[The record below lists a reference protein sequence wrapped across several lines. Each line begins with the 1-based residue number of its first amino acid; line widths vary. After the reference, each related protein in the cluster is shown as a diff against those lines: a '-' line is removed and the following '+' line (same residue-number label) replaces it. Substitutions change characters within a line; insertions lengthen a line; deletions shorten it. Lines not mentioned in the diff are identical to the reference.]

1 MFNYRLILI
10 LLVFLNITGLFAE
23 PKIDISGTVEWAAMR
38 LKADIS
44 LDLASA
50 NIKLPSGRTQG
61 ESILSTGYLN
71 LIRGGI
77 LDILVDSSS
86 TIGDLVVNGDITL
99 YEAEAIALNAQ
110 SVPPA
115 LSPDMQKM
123 YSSYIINLSS
133 VSSALLK
140 HDRPAPIIRTLNP
153 VSSAQ
158 YTGIIIIAQQDLPV
172 YSMKSTARIVPCLFP
187 KIWDSEMNLIYN
199 RNMLE
204 SHDTP
209 MVRYMPYQ
217 DIFQNNPSGLSTELR
232 DFVGDR
238 PLRIFAR
245 GVFGIN
251 PTDLIIEHDDAMLII
266 SSEANRKLLSTGK
279 VAIILDDSVM
289 KRDF

>member
-1 MFNYRLILI
+1 MFKFKLILI
-10 LLVFLNITGLFAE
+10 IPVFLTLTALFAE
-23 PKIDISGTVEWAAMR
+23 PKFDISGSVEWETMR

-50 NIKLPSGRTQG
+50 NIKLPSGRTQA

-71 LIRGGI
+71 LIRAGV
-77 LDILVDSSS
+77 LDLLVDSSS
-86 TIGDLVVNGDITL
+86 TIGDLVARGDLTL

-110 SVPPA
+110 SIPPA
-115 LSPDMQKM
+115 LTPDMQKM
-123 YSSYIINLSS
+123 YASYIINLSN
-133 VSSALLK
+133 VSSVLLK
-140 HDRPAPIIRTLNP
+140 HDRPTPVTRTLNP

-158 YTGIIIIAQQDLPV
+158 YTGIIIITSNNLPV
-172 YSMKSTARIVPCLFP
+172 YAMKSTAQPVPCLFP

-199 RNMLE
+199 HNMLE
-204 SHDTP
+204 SYNIP
-209 MVRYMPYQ
+209 MVHYLPMK
-217 DIFQNNPSGLSTELR
+217 DIFQNNPSGLSDELR
-232 DFVGDR
+232 DFVGER

-266 SSEANRKLLSTGK
+266 SSEGNRRLLSQGK

>member
-1 MFNYRLILI
+1 MII
-10 LLVFLNITGLFAE
+10 ILVFIGAAGLFAE
-23 PKIDISGTVEWAAMR
+23 PKIDISGSVEWDTMR
-38 LKADIS
+38 FKADIS

-61 ESILSTGYLN
+61 EAILSTGYLN

-77 LDILVDSSS
+77 LDLPVDSSS
-86 TIGDLVVNGDITL
+86 SIADLVARGELTL

-110 SVPPA
+110 SIPPA
-115 LSPDMQKM
+115 LSPDMQNM
-123 YSSYIINLSS
+123 YSSYIISLSS
-133 VSSALLK
+133 VSSALLR
-140 HDRPAPIIRTLNP
+140 HERPAPIIRTLNP

-158 YTGIIIIAQQDLPV
+158 YTGIIIIAAADLPV
-172 YSMKSTARIVPCLFP
+172 HAMNSTAQVVPCIFP
-187 KIWDSEMNLIYN
+187 KIWDSKMNLIYN

-209 MVRYMPYQ
+209 MVRYFPVQ

-232 DFVGDR
+232 EFIGDR

-251 PTDLIIEHDDAMLII
+251 PTDLIIDRDDAMLII
-266 SSEANRKLLSTGK
+266 SSEENRSLLSRGK
-279 VAIILDDSVM
+279 VAVILDDSVL

>member
-1 MFNYRLILI
+1 MLNNRLLI
-10 LLVFLNITGLFAE
+10 IFLVFLTVAGLFAQ
-23 PKIDISGTVEWAAMR
+23 PKIDISGSVEWDTMQF
-38 LKADIS
+38 KADIS

-50 NIKLPSGRTQG
+50 NIKLPSGRTRG

-77 LDILVDSSS
+77 LDLLVDSSS
-86 TIGDLVVNGDITL
+86 TVADLVARGELTL
-99 YEAEAIALNAQ
+99 YEAEAIALNAR
-110 SVPPA
+110 SIPPA
-115 LSPDMQKM
+115 LSPDLQNM

-140 HDRPAPIIRTLNP
+140 HERPAPIIRTLNP

-158 YTGIIIIAQQDLPV
+158 YTGIIIIADSNLPV
-172 YSMKSTARIVPCLFP
+172 HAMKGTEQVVPCIFP

-209 MVRYMPYQ
+209 MARYFPMR
-217 DIFQNNPSGLSTELR
+217 DIFQNNPSGLSAELR
-232 DFVGDR
+232 EFIGER

-251 PTDLIIEHDDAMLII
+251 PTDLIIDREDAMLII
-266 SSEANRKLLSTGK
+266 SSGENRNLLSRGK
-279 VAIILDDSVM
+279 VAIILDDSVL

>member
-1 MFNYRLILI
+1 MYRLIFKI
-10 LLVFLNITGLFAE
+10 LVFFTVTGLFAE
-23 PKIDISGTVEWAAMR
+23 PKIDISGSVEWDTMR
-38 LKADIS
+38 LKAEIS

-50 NIKLPSGRTQG
+50 NIKIPSGRTQA
-61 ESILSTGYLN
+61 ESILGTGYLN

-77 LDILVDSSS
+77 LDLLVDSSS
-86 TIGDLVVNGDITL
+86 TIADLVARGDLTL
-99 YEAEAIALNAQ
+99 YEAEILALNAQ

-115 LSPDMQKM
+115 LSPDMRKM

-133 VSSALLK
+133 VSSTLLK

-158 YTGIIIIAQQDLPV
+158 YTGIIIIASQNLPV
-172 YSMKSTARIVPCLFP
+172 HGMKGTAQVVPCLFP

-209 MVRYMPYQ
+209 MVHYLPFQ
-217 DIFQNNPSGLSTELR
+217 SIFQNNPSGLSADLR
-232 DFVGDR
+232 DIVGER

-266 SSEANRKLLSTGK
+266 SSEANRRLLSTGK

>member
-1 MFNYRLILI
+1 MIKI
-10 LLVFLNITGLFAE
+10 LVFLTVTGLFAQ
-23 PKIDISGTVEWAAMR
+23 PKIDISGSVEWDTMR
-38 LKADIS
+38 FKADIS
-44 LDLASA
+44 LDLVSA

-61 ESILSTGYLN
+61 ESILNTGYLN

-86 TIGDLVVNGDITL
+86 TIGDLVARGDLSL

-110 SVPPA
+110 SVPPT
-115 LSPDMQKM
+115 LSPDMRKM
-123 YSSYIINLSS
+123 YSSYIINLSG
-133 VSSALLK
+133 VSSVLLS

-158 YTGIIIIAQQDLPV
+158 YTGIIIIASQDLPV
-172 YSMKSTARIVPCLFP
+172 YAMKSTALIVPCLFP

-204 SHDTP
+204 SRNIP
-209 MVRYMPYQ
+209 MVRYMPMW
-217 DIFQNNPSGLSTELR
+217 DIFQNNPSGLSAELLE
-232 DFVGDR
+232 FVGER

-251 PTDLIIEHDDAMLII
+251 PTDLIIDREDAMLII
-266 SSEANRKLLSTGK
+266 SSEANRRLLSTGK
-279 VAIILDDSVM
+279 VAVILDDSVL
-289 KRDF
+289 KRNF

>member
-1 MFNYRLILI
+1 MIKI
-10 LLVFLNITGLFAE
+10 LVFLTAMSLFAE
-23 PKIDISGTVEWAAMR
+23 PKIDISGKVEWDSMHI
-38 LKADIS
+38 KADVS

-77 LDILVDSSS
+77 LDLLVDSSS
-86 TIGDLVVNGDITL
+86 TIADLVSRGEFSL
-99 YEAEAIALNAQ
+99 HEAEAIAVNAQ
-110 SVPPA
+110 AIPPA
-115 LSPDMQKM
+115 LSPDMQNM
-123 YSSYIINLSS
+123 YSSYTINLSG

-158 YTGIIIIAQQDLPV
+158 YTGIIIIASQNLPV
-172 YSMKSTARIVPCLFP
+172 HGMKGTAQPIPCLFP

-204 SHDTP
+204 SHNTP
-209 MVRYMPYQ
+209 MVHYYPLQ
-217 DIFQNNPSGLSTELR
+217 TIFQNNPSGLSTELR
-232 DFVGDR
+232 EFVGER

-251 PTDLIIEHDDAMLII
+251 PTDLIIERDDAMLII
-266 SSEANRKLLSTGK
+266 SSEENRRLLSTGK

-289 KRDF
+289 KREF

>member
-1 MFNYRLILI
+1 MII
-10 LLVFLNITGLFAE
+10 ILVFLTVTGLFAE
-23 PKIDISGTVEWAAMR
+23 PKIGISGSVEWDTMR
-38 LKADIS
+38 FKADIS

-61 ESILSTGYLN
+61 EAILSTGYLN

-77 LDILVDSSS
+77 LDLPVDSSS
-86 TIGDLVVNGDITL
+86 TIGDLVSRGEITL
-99 YEAEAIALNAQ
+99 YEAESLALNAQ
-110 SVPPA
+110 SIPPA
-115 LSPDMQKM
+115 LSPDMQNM
-123 YSSYIINLSS
+123 YSSYIISLSS

-158 YTGIIIIAQQDLPV
+158 YTGIIIIASSDLPV
-172 YSMKSTARIVPCLFP
+172 HAMKSAARVVPCIFP

-209 MVRYMPYQ
+209 MVRYFPLQ

-232 DFVGDR
+232 EFIGER

-245 GVFGIN
+245 GVFGIS
-251 PTDLIIEHDDAMLII
+251 PTDLIIDRDDAMLII
-266 SSEANRKLLSTGK
+266 SSEENRSLLSRGK
-279 VAIILDDSVM
+279 VAIILDDSVL